1 MSTDASLKIG
11 ADTTVFSTKMQEL
24 VGISQRT
31 LEKIGGAWL
40 GFKGITAGLQ
50 SVGAVFASFTAPA
63 AELENVATSMGLL
76 MGNAAE
82 AERLAKGLQMLAV
95 NGVRSFDELHK
106 AARPLAQIYTSADAI
121 REMVGRMADLAAA
134 SKVPADRIAGMMAR
148 LNDMGKAEFTEL
160 ANANIPIF
168 EALAEVTGK
177 TVGEVTRLQSQ
188 MGGITVEDLANAI
201 RLLTDE
207 TGRFHAVNAT
217 MSNTTQG
224 SWDTLKASV
233 EACMAELGK
242 PINDAVRPLLQDLSG
257 WLQKHQG
264 ALERMGKNLAP
275 GLQAV
280 AQMVGGLAKGLVALG
295 GSTTG
300 AVIAWTLLG
309 HVIGRGA
316 VKAGTAA
323 VGAFGKLQAS
333 LVTFRASCV
342 TTGGLWAAMC
352 GGMAAAM
359 KAACIK
365 IKAQLISTGIGILI
379 WGLAEAAAWAYEKF
393 QDAEEGSEG
402 LAEAAE
408 GTAAAL
414 QSEAKAAREAAEA
427 AAAQT
432 KEEEARAQALKDTEK
447 RVESIA
453 QMERER
459 RKAARAAEIDAMK
472 TPQAKLRALY
482 SDAGYMPSQHNKAQV
497 EADMARIRGFEEF
510 TTDADVARYKE
521 LAGLLDSIAKVEK
534 EAAAAAAEHAKVEKE
549 ARANYAARKLEY
561 TRHKDDERREGLS
574 IGGQERELQRV
585 GSELGVS
592 GKLSPESIRTRLDEL
607 AAAGAKTNEKEIAA
621 LERLLAAWD
630 KLAEKKEAYAKQQVR
645 DRQELRA
652 TAMEAAGDTRGAAK
666 LRQEMAIAERVEAL
680 QNAGASKR
688 AALQQATME
697 AQAAQAMEMQQRLNA
712 ARVDFVQGHLAEQ
725 GGGGV
730 SRRISDGQ
738 LAEAKLQSKLLK
750 EVKGYLSKIK
760 DNTKAGAGGV
770 AVLA

>member
-1 MSTDASLKIG
+1 
-11 ADTTVFSTKMQEL
+11 
-24 VGISQRT
+24 
-31 LEKIGGAWL
+31 
-40 GFKGITAGLQ
+40 
-50 SVGAVFASFTAPA
+50 
-63 AELENVATSMGLL
+63 MG
-76 MGNAAE
+76 
-82 AERLAKGLQMLAV
+82 R
-95 NGVRSFDELHK
+95 
-106 AARPLAQIYTSADAI
+106 
-121 REMVGRMADLAAA
+121 
-134 SKVPADRIAGMMAR
+134 
-148 LNDMGKAEFTEL
+148 
-160 ANANIPIF
+160 
-168 EALAEVTGK
+168 
-177 TVGEVTRLQSQ
+177 
-188 MGGITVEDLANAI
+188 
-201 RLLTDE
+201 
-207 TGRFHAVNAT
+207 
-217 MSNTTQG
+217 
-224 SWDTLKASV
+224 
-233 EACMAELGK
+233 
-242 PINDAVRPLLQDLSG
+242 
-257 WLQKHQG
+257 
-264 ALERMGKNLAP
+264 NLAP
-275 GLQAV
+275 VLQAV

-402 LAEAAE
+402 LAAAAE

-482 SDAGYMPSQHNKAQV
+482 SDAGYMPSQQNKAQV
-497 EADMARIRGFEEF
+497 EAEMARIRGFEEF

-561 TRHKDDERREGLS
+561 ARHKDDERREGLS

-621 LERLLAAWD
+621 LERLLTAWD

-652 TAMEAAGDTRGAAK
+652 TALEAAGDTRGAAK